1 MEKTQL
7 NVAFG
12 YLSTLLGY
20 LCLYP
25 PIRERFISIY
35 SKNNLEPLLNSLG
48 EFIIFHKVAA
58 HGMEGDDAGSSP
70 QANAADRLQLLVDQL
85 RSGY

>member
-25 PIRERFISIY
+25 PIRERFVSIY
-35 SKNNLEPLLNSLG
+35 SKSSLEPLLDSLR
-48 EFIIFHKVAA
+48 EFIIFHKLAA
-58 HGMEGDDAGSSP
+58 HGMDGDVSSNP

-85 RSGY
+85 ESGY